1 MSTSNLEG
9 SAKATVEDQICQAV
23 KSTSNLL
30 HLMQEAS
37 PSQLKKDLTRK
48 KIKNKEEDSAAVAQG
63 RLNRNGDLRQR

>member
-1 MSTSNLEG
+1 MSKSSSNVNLEG

-37 PSQLKKDLTRK
+37 PSQVSNYKS
-48 KIKNKEEDSAAVAQG
+48 IIPPGA
-63 RLNRNGDLRQR
+63 